1 MYPFTYASNN
11 VTNKIYMHTLTKPY
25 QIRLIGSS
33 SEEVRIS
40 GLYFNSGKKAVNMS
54 EAEEVGTEGL
64 FLM

>member
-1 MYPFTYASNN
+1 
-11 VTNKIYMHTLTKPY
+11 MHTLTKPY

-54 EAEEVGTEGL
+54 EAKEEVGTEGL